1 MCTEYECTAR
11 GRENLGTYGESRI
24 GLVRKVN
31 EDSFY
36 ISRERNVLAV
46 ADGMGG
52 YVGGEIASKTAVDAV
67 AYYFKNFTF
76 AAPVQLEKAIQYA
89 NSCILSK
96 TAIDPSLSGMGTT
109 LSVVTLARHYAFWGH
124 VGDSRIY
131 LYRDGALRQV
141 SVDHTI
147 VQALREKRQLTE
159 EEIQHHPQR
168 HVLTRAVGVDDMLL
182 VDSGAFE
189 VRPKDRILIC
199 SDGLTS
205 FIEENTLTD
214 AVGNYDKTERDI
226 INYLFDR
233 VYQNGANDNVTA
245 ILTTI

>member
-1 MCTEYECTAR
+1 
-11 GRENLGTYGESRI
+11 LGTYGESKI

-36 ISRERNVLAV
+36 IGCEKNVLAV

-52 YVGGEIASKTAVDAV
+52 YVGGEIASKTAVEAI

-96 TAIDPSLSGMGTT
+96 TMIDPSLKGMGTT
-109 LSVVTLARHYAFWGH
+109 ISIVTLARQYAFWGH

-131 LYRDGALRQV
+131 LYRSGELKQI

-147 VQALREKRQLTE
+147 VQVLLEKRKITQNE
-159 EEIQHHPQR
+159 AKEHPQR
-168 HVLTRAVGVDDMLL
+168 HVLTRAVGVDENLL
-182 VDSGAFE
+182 VDSGAFQIQ
-189 VRPKDRILIC
+189 PGDRILLC

-205 FIEENTLTD
+205 FLDKQELSD
-214 AVGNYDKTERDI
+214 AIGAYDRTERDI
-226 INYLFDR
+226 INDLFTR
-233 VYQNGANDNVTA
+233 VYQNGAKDNVTA

>member
-1 MCTEYECTAR
+1 M
-11 GRENLGTYGESRI
+11 GTYGESKI

-36 ISRERNVLAV
+36 ISHEKNVLAV

-52 YVGGEIASKTAVDAV
+52 YVGGEEAI
-67 AYYFKNFTF
+67 AYYFKNFSY

-89 NSCILSK
+89 NSSILSK
-96 TAIDPSLSGMGTT
+96 TLIDPSLKGMGTT
-109 LSVVTLARHYAFWGH
+109 VSLVTLARHMAFWGH

-131 LYRDGALRQV
+131 LYRDGEFTQISA
-141 SVDHTI
+141 DHTI
-147 VQALREKRQLTE
+147 VQVLLDKGKITE
-159 EEIQHHPQR
+159 EEAIDHPQR
-168 HVLTRAVGVDDMLL
+168 HVLTRAVGVDENLV

-189 VRPKDRILIC
+189 VQPKDRILIC

-205 FIEENTLTD
+205 FIRKQELRD
-214 AVGNYDKTERDI
+214 AIGDYRRTEREI
-226 INYLFDR
+226 INDLFAR
-233 VYQNGANDNVTA
+233 VYENGANDNVTA

>member
-1 MCTEYECTAR
+1 M
-11 GRENLGTYGESRI
+11 GTYGESKI

-36 ISRERNVLAV
+36 ISHERNVLAV

-52 YVGGEIASKTAVDAV
+52 YVGGEIASKTAVEAI
-67 AYYFKNFTF
+67 AYYFKNFNY

-89 NSCILSK
+89 NSSIISK
-96 TAIDPSLSGMGTT
+96 TLIDPSLKGMGTT
-109 LSVVTLARHYAFWGH
+109 VSMVTLARHMAFWGH

-131 LYRDGALRQV
+131 LYREGVFSQI

-147 VQALREKRQLTE
+147 VQVLLDKGKITAEEALE
-159 EEIQHHPQR
+159 HPQR
-168 HVLTRAVGVDDMLL
+168 HVLTRAVGVDSNL
-182 VDSGAFE
+182 VVDTGAFE
-189 VRPKDRILIC
+189 VQPNDRILIC

-205 FIEENTLTD
+205 FIEPQELSD
-214 AVGNYDKTERDI
+214 AIGDYGRTEREI
-226 INYLFDR
+226 INDLFDL
-233 VYQNGANDNVTA
+233 VYENGAKDNVTA

>member
-1 MCTEYECTAR
+1 VR
-11 GRENLGTYGESRI
+11 GRENLGTYGESKI

-36 ISRERNVLAV
+36 ISQEQNVLAV

-52 YVGGEIASKTAVDAV
+52 YVGGEIASRTAVEAI
-67 AYYFKNFTF
+67 AYYFKNFTY

-96 TAIDPSLSGMGTT
+96 TTKAPSLRGMGTT
-109 LSVVTLARHYAFWGH
+109 ISIVTLARHYAFWGH

-131 LYRDGALRQV
+131 LYRDGEFKQI
-141 SVDHTI
+141 STDHTI
-147 VQALREKRQLTE
+147 VQVLLDKGKITADEVRN
-159 EEIQHHPQR
+159 HPQR
-168 HVLTRAVGVDDMLL
+168 HVLTRAVGVDENLL
-182 VDSGAFE
+182 VDSGAFP
-189 VRPKDRILIC
+189 VLPQDRILIC

-205 FIEENTLTD
+205 FIDTD
-214 AVGNYDKTERDI
+214 VLAAAIGDYGRNERDI
-226 INYLFDR
+226 INGLFET
-233 VYQNGANDNVTA
+233 VYENGAKDNVTA

>member
-1 MCTEYECTAR
+1 M
-11 GRENLGTYGESRI
+11 GTYGESKI

-36 ISRERNVLAV
+36 ISHERNVLAV

-52 YVGGEIASKTAVDAV
+52 YVGGEIASKTAVEAI
-67 AYYFKNFTF
+67 AYYFKNFNY

-89 NSCILSK
+89 NSSINSK
-96 TAIDPSLSGMGTT
+96 TLIDPSLKGMGTT
-109 LSVVTLARHYAFWGH
+109 VSMVTLARHMAFWGH

-131 LYRDGALRQV
+131 LYREGAFSQI

-147 VQALREKRQLTE
+147 VQVLLDKGKITE
-159 EEIQHHPQR
+159 EEALNHPQR
-168 HVLTRAVGVDDMLL
+168 HVLTRAVGVDSNLI
-182 VDSGAFE
+182 VDTGAFE
-189 VRPKDRILIC
+189 VQPNDRILIC

-205 FIEENTLTD
+205 FIGRPELCD
-214 AVGNYDKTERDI
+214 AIGDYGRTEREI
-226 INYLFDR
+226 INDLFDQ
-233 VYQNGANDNVTA
+233 VYANGAKDNVTA

>member
-1 MCTEYECTAR
+1 MR
-11 GRENLGTYGESRI
+11 GRENLGTYGESKI

-36 ISRERNVLAV
+36 ISHERNVLAV

-52 YVGGEIASKTAVDAV
+52 YVGGEIASKTAVEAI
-67 AYYFKNFTF
+67 AYYFKNFNY

-89 NSCILSK
+89 NFSIISK
-96 TAIDPSLSGMGTT
+96 TLIDPSLKGMGTT
-109 LSVVTLARHYAFWGH
+109 VSMVTLARHMAFWGH

-131 LYRDGALRQV
+131 LYREGAFSQI

-147 VQALREKRQLTE
+147 VQVLLDKGKITE
-159 EEIQHHPQR
+159 EEALNHPQR
-168 HVLTRAVGVDDMLL
+168 HVLTRAVGVDSNLI
-182 VDSGAFE
+182 VDTGAFE
-189 VRPKDRILIC
+189 VQPNDRILIC

-205 FIEENTLTD
+205 FIGRPELCD
-214 AVGNYDKTERDI
+214 AIGDYGRTEREI
-226 INYLFDR
+226 INDLFDQ
-233 VYQNGANDNVTA
+233 VYANGAKDNVTA

>member
-1 MCTEYECTAR
+1 
-11 GRENLGTYGESRI
+11 LGTYGESKI

-36 ISRERNVLAV
+36 ISHERNVLAV

-52 YVGGEIASKTAVDAV
+52 YVGGEIASKTAVEAI
-67 AYYFKNFTF
+67 AYYFKNFNY

-89 NSCILSK
+89 NSSIISK
-96 TAIDPSLSGMGTT
+96 TLIDPSLKGMGTT
-109 LSVVTLARHYAFWGH
+109 VSMVTLARHMAFWGH

-131 LYRDGALRQV
+131 LYREGVFSQI

-147 VQALREKRQLTE
+147 VQVLLDKGKITE
-159 EEIQHHPQR
+159 EEALNHPQR
-168 HVLTRAVGVDDMLL
+168 HVLTRAVGVDSNLI
-182 VDSGAFE
+182 VDTGAFE
-189 VRPKDRILIC
+189 VQPNDRILIC

-205 FIEENTLTD
+205 FIGKPELCD
-214 AVGNYDKTERDI
+214 AIGDYSRTEREI
-226 INYLFDR
+226 INDLFGQ
-233 VYQNGANDNVTA
+233 VYENGAKDNVTA

>member
-1 MCTEYECTAR
+1 M
-11 GRENLGTYGESRI
+11 GTYGESKI

-36 ISRERNVLAV
+36 ISHERNVLAV

-52 YVGGEIASKTAVDAV
+52 YVGGEIASKTAVEAI
-67 AYYFKNFTF
+67 AYYFKNFNY

-89 NSCILSK
+89 NSSIISK
-96 TAIDPSLSGMGTT
+96 TLIDPSLKGMGTT
-109 LSVVTLARHYAFWGH
+109 VSMVTLARHMAFWGH

-131 LYRDGALRQV
+131 LYREGAFSQI

-147 VQALREKRQLTE
+147 VQVLLDKGKITE
-159 EEIQHHPQR
+159 EEALDHPQR
-168 HVLTRAVGVDDMLL
+168 HVLTRAVGVDSNLI
-182 VDSGAFE
+182 VDTGAFE
-189 VRPKDRILIC
+189 VQPNDRILIC

-205 FIEENTLTD
+205 FIGKPELCD
-214 AVGNYDKTERDI
+214 AIGDYGRTEREI
-226 INYLFDR
+226 INDLFDQ
-233 VYQNGANDNVTA
+233 VYENGAKDNVTA